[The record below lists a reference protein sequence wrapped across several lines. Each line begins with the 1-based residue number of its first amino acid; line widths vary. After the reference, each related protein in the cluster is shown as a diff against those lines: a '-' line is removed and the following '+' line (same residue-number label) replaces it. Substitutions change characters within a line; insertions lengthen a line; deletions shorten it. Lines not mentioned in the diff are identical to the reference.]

1 MKFGRFIS
9 IAIALNAIYKRLRIP
24 QSYNKVKKKFFRIDI
39 IVRKNAQK
47 KLPHLAAR
55 ERFRVYKCFITY
67 SSP

>member
-1 MKFGRFIS
+1 VYLIKFGRFIS

-47 KLPHLAAR
+47 TPAPCGAGAIQSL
-55 ERFRVYKCFITY
+55 
-67 SSP
+67 